1 MSGRGTLACALALAA
16 MVALTGCRDAAPTA
30 TGSPSSS
37 PSPSGPAPS
46 GPLVSYPQALPD
58 CPTALSRIPS
68 SAFTATTTPTGQ
80 RANDGWR
87 ESVTCEVS
95 GGLPGGTSEV
105 QVKVL
110 LERPVRDPVQGV
122 PVATDRTERPAQL
135 MKQACPDSM
144 YDINVYG
151 INHGLRCHRRVSA
164 SQWQGLVA
172 GIAPDA
178 TVLVTVTLSNP
189 DRDQTQLL
197 NAAEQTAEKI
207 AGWLTAGGCPNPK
220 EDGSC

>member
-1 MSGRGTLACALALAA
+1 VLALAA
-16 MVALTGCRDAAPTA
+16 MMALTGCRDTAPTA
-30 TGSPSSS
+30 TGSPSPSSS

-58 CPTALSRIPS
+58 CPGILHRIPS
-68 SAFTATTTPTGQ
+68 TVFTATTAATAT

-87 ESVTCEVS
+87 ESVTCTVS
-95 GGLPGGTSEV
+95 GNLPGGTSEV
-105 QVKVL
+105 EVAML

-135 MKQACPDSM
+135 MKQACPDSL

-151 INHGLRCHRRVSA
+151 INHGLRCHRRLTA
-164 SQWQGLVA
+164 SKWQGLVA
-172 GIAPDA
+172 GVAPDA
-178 TVLVTVTLSNP
+178 TVLVTVTVSNP
-189 DRDQTQLL
+189 DRDQTQLRDT
-197 NAAEQTAEKI
+197 AEQAAEKI
-207 AGWLTAGGCPNPK
+207 AGGLTAGACPNPK

>member
-1 MSGRGTLACALALAA
+1 VRRSGTLPCVLALAA
-16 MVALTGCRDAAPTA
+16 MMALTGCRDTAPTA
-30 TGSPSSS
+30 TGSPS

-58 CPTALSRIPS
+58 CPAALARIPS
-68 SAFTATTTPTGQ
+68 NVFTATTTPTAQ

-95 GGLPGGTSEV
+95 GSLPGGVSAV
-105 QVKVL
+105 QVQVL

-151 INHGLRCHRRVSA
+151 INHGLRCHRRLSA
-164 SQWQGLVA
+164 SKWQGLVA
-172 GIAPDA
+172 GVAPDA
-178 TVLVTVTLSNP
+178 TVLVTVTLENP
-189 DRDQTQLL
+189 DRNPGQL
-197 NAAEQTAEKI
+197 QDTAEKTAEKL
-207 AGWLTAGGCPNPK
+207 AGWLTAGACPNPK